1 MPETD
6 SLYIG
11 EISGDSFVKMLMG
24 CWNPDNDKPKE
35 NKGGEQP
42 VPQKA
47 IGIKLGQH
55 AKHDDCKNK
64 IYYYLALEDF
74 EVGDT
79 AAVILPGGQMIGV
92 PVVQVLDVVD
102 GNVNGINVIKHAV
115 GKIDDSKYKELN
127 RIKDEIKDRKK
138 AMQRAGYE
146 VRKRI
151 RHIANQKTWAD
162 WAQVDVGV
170 LTLIGDYY
178 LAKEKYAEVAGTDEA
193 ERMDVMARS
202 KEVIYENETPF

>member
-6 SLYIG
+6 SFYIG
-11 EISGDSFVKMLMG
+11 EIDAESLARFLNG
-24 CWNPDNDKPKE
+24 CWNQNIEKSKE
-35 NKGGEQP
+35 NKKDEQT
-42 VPQKA
+42 VAEKA

-92 PVVQVLDVVD
+92 PVVQVLDAVD
-102 GNVNGINVIKHAV
+102 GNVNGINVMKYAV

-127 RIKDEIKDRKK
+127 RVKDEIKNRKK
-138 AMQRAGYE
+138 AMQKAGYE

-151 RHIANQKTWAD
+151 RYIANQKTWAD
-162 WAQVDVGV
+162 WAHADVGV

-193 ERMDVMARS
+193 ERMDAMARN
-202 KEVIYENETPF
+202 KEVIYENEIPF